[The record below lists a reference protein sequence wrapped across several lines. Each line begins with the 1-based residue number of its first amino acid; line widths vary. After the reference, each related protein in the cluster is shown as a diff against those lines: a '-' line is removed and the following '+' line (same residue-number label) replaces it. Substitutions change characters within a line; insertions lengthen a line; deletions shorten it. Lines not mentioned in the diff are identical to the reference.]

1 MAMNSTDPLPT
12 PPAQRWLVCG
22 AYMLAALVGLVTS
35 YDFGRTI
42 GGPLVGVVLAL
53 NGALFCSIVA
63 GALAE
68 RLCRWWPAA
77 MRGTSAVRRHSV
89 H

>member
-1 MAMNSTDPLPT
+1 MDRDEQRPAGWGLPRVLSALLT
-12 PPAQRWLVCG
+12 L
-22 AYMLAALVGLVTS
+22 LAALAGLVYS
-35 YDFGRTI
+35 YDFGVQI

-68 RLCRWWPAA
+68 RLRRAWPQAT
-77 MRGTSAVRRHSV
+77 RQPQPGRPG
-89 H
+89 